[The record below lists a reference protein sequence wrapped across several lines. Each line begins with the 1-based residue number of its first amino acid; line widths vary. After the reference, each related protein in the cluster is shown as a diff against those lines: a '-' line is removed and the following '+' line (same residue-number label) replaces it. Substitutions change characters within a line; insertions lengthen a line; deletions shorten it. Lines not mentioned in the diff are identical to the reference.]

1 MQQVAS
7 RGHNRLVPVGKQGHP
22 FTLRFAFK
30 IGIPGEISKQRH
42 QVDVR
47 IQREGFGLAG
57 QQLPD
62 QFIQALGLL
71 LDPAQLFLRCF
82 RLLLGQGQR
91 NPQARQGRAQFV
103 GDVLQ
108 QAFLAVDTGL
118 QLRRHGVEIPRQF
131 VGLVAAFVAHA
142 YAGIEIAIGQSARCA
157 LQYPDTPR
165 QQA

>member
-1 MQQVAS
+1 MQQVTS

-108 QAFLAVDTGL
+108 QAFLAVDTRL
-118 QLRRHGVEIPRQF
+118 QLCCRSRRRLCRARLCGYRDRHRP
-131 VGLVAAFVAHA
+131 VGAMRFAV
-142 YAGIEIAIGQSARCA
+142 
-157 LQYPDTPR
+157 P
-165 QQA
+165 